1 MKENIEYF
9 HHVSMSF
16 EPVLG
21 SERDFA
27 VLERMDISKV
37 NKKIRK
43 KGLTGIFSHKPNDD
57 VDGYKYIYNSIGER
71 AEDIAHVFA
80 KLFPR
85 MTFVAFVR
93 YSHDDIDSCSA
104 FDFVFDRWYIHA
116 IDIGEYDYIKVI
128 DPNQNHVIWQGYISA
143 DTDLQF

>member
-1 MKENIEYF
+1 MKENIEYT

-27 VLERMDISKV
+27 VLERMNISKM

-43 KGLTGIFSHKPNDD
+43 KGLTGIFSRKPNDN
-57 VDGYKYIYNSIGER
+57 VDGYKYIYCSIGER

-93 YSHDDIDSCSA
+93 YSHDDINSYSA
-104 FDFVFDRWYIHA
+104 FDFVFNRLYIHA

-128 DPNQNHVIWQGYISA
+128 DSNQSHVIWQGYISD
-143 DTDLQF
+143 DTDLSF